1 MQEIENLGQTLW
13 EAAQASTET
22 FSSLTTESYELD
34 SAMHADF
41 VNYVFETIQVDGA
54 ALSTAFPEVY
64 ESTLNDTLRFVREM
78 YDWSAENYLS
88 LPVTD
93 AEIDDTY
100 NLIDE
105 DCRYEESWNNF
116 PYIVITNQCW
126 EVYSNG

>member
-1 MQEIENLGQTLW
+1 MQEMENLGQTLW

-22 FSSLTTESYELD
+22 FSSLTTENYELD
-34 SAMHADF
+34 SAMHADI

-78 YDWSAENYLS
+78 YAWSAENYLS

-100 NLIDE
+100 TLIDD
-105 DCRYEESWNNF
+105 DCRYEERWD
-116 PYIVITNQCW
+116 
-126 EVYSNG
+126 

>member
-1 MQEIENLGQTLW
+1 LW

-100 NLIDE
+100 TKIDD

-116 PYIVITNQCW
+116 PYIVVTNQCW
-126 EVYSNG
+126 EVYSNE